1 MISKPTT
8 GGVKRYL
15 ITLQTSRIG
24 AASQQC
30 DKFATVLY
38 ISNSDKVATVCDL
51 CNSVAIL

>member
-8 GGVKRYL
+8 GGVKRYI

-30 DKFATVLY
+30 DKFATVTMLQQY
-38 ISNSDKVATVCDL
+38 
-51 CNSVAIL
+51 CNSVAEMSG